1 MLYLPT
7 VNRDS
12 SNVLT
17 YMHLLTSVTPVLL
30 CSLPTEGDALSL
42 LTDCLK
48 EIQRNQQL
56 MLEQLSARGPQVLPW
71 VSSQRMDSDQP
82 TGSGLVNFL
91 APARVLSACTDEEV
105 DFLWETSS
113 GLEENHSSAT
123 STPRHSHHSSDIIMV
138 SPSPSPQLLSPP
150 GRSPSTCTPPPPLL
164 YSPEPPQQQRWASRS
179 PSTPPPLHRL
189 PPFATPPGRSPST
202 PPPLHRLP
210 TSPDPSPQP
219 QLQPRELFKVPLVSA
234 LHQGTYMYH
243 SME

>member
-48 EIQRNQQL
+48 EIQRNQQ
-56 MLEQLSARGPQVLPW
+56 QLSARGPQVLPW

-82 TGSGLVNFL
+82 TGNGLVNFL

-113 GLEENHSSAT
+113 GLEEDHSSAT
-123 STPRHSHHSSDIIMV
+123 SAPRHSHHSSDIIMV

-164 YSPEPPQQQRWASRS
+164 YSPEPPQQQRWTSRS
-179 PSTPPPLHRL
+179 PHHHSIGCHHLQHHPAGRHQPHHHSIGCLPAPTPH
-189 PPFATPPGRSPST
+189 PS
-202 PPPLHRLP
+202 LSSSRGSCLRFHW
-210 TSPDPSPQP
+210 
-219 QLQPRELFKVPLVSA
+219 
-234 LHQGTYMYH
+234 
-243 SME
+243 